1 VSSPNRPNPRPVPVA
16 RVIKPGSAPP
26 AAPPAPL
33 PQGRQPVTPVPTAA
47 PVPTVEPSSAVPF
60 PAIQAPSKPKSA
72 AYKRRPNHG
81 PVIIAVAAT
90 LAAIVAMAGGGVYL
104 ATLPMQGDKKVAKK
118 SADGDIAK
126 PDTAERDTAEHNS
139 QSRNEPPPAVARS
152 GQNGTAA
159 NRSDATGNSSTSDF
173 QFQPQDV
180 DNVTAGSTDGPAPAA
195 TAVAANLPSKPAP
208 ATPSPSPPTPP
219 TEPAPATPSPPAVD
233 PFIAGVVDLYESKL
247 LLVKK
252 EYPLVR
258 KAFADQFAREH
269 EAAIR
274 AALGDE
280 YDALATWF
288 DEHPAVREELYNAID
303 PAADKIPEVVRIFN
317 ELRKVFPD
325 KIAPYANLAIAT
337 SVVWDDP
344 RRGVYDYRHHANRC
358 KSTMPEGLLE
368 AVENFRYLVAAE
380 PVMQGRIQYVPWEFL
395 VHVVN
400 HRTPAQERQ
409 WALQGFLP
417 KRVMFG
423 KCYSDVPYDDTML
436 ASQSAVA
443 RMNNR
448 PYTLPNLLAFGG
460 VCAMQADFSSR
471 VGKSLGVAAEYVR
484 GDAAGG
490 EGHAWVMWVELKQ
503 ATPTGLIFTLE
514 SHGRYRGDKYYV
526 GTLDDPQTGGSMT
539 DRELELRLHTVGL
552 DAVAKRQAALVMRAF
567 PIVRDQEQLDVP
579 AQLAMLTNA
588 INLSPGCEAAWVE
601 VARLARESSGKKE
614 LTKQFQPLFERLF
627 VTFAR
632 MPDFTWRVF
641 DDLVA
646 FQADPKLRDS
656 LFARLVLMYEVAG
669 RPDLACEA
677 RLRLTDYLVEQDK
690 DVVALQ
696 GLAFTVKKFP
706 DEGRYVPKML
716 DRIDSICAEAALA
729 DADKHLVT
737 FYTEFLPMIPQLRG
751 DRPSPYCIETYERA
765 IALFQAR
772 GQPQL
777 AQLLQIELANVKA
790 GISRQKKA

>member
-1 VSSPNRPNPRPVPVA
+1 MSSPNRPNPKPVPVA
-16 RVIKPGSAPP
+16 RVIKPGSAPA
-26 AAPPAPL
+26 AAPPPL
-33 PQGRQPVTPVPTAA
+33 PQGRQPAPHIPKPA
-47 PVPTVEPSSAVPF
+47 PVPTVEPTSAAPF
-60 PAIQAPSKPKSA
+60 PAISVPASKPKSA
-72 AYKRRPNHG
+72 AYKRRANHG

-90 LAAIVAMAGGGVYL
+90 AAAIVALAGGGAYL
-104 ATLPMQGDKKVAKK
+104 ATLPAGGDKPVAKK
-118 SADGDIAK
+118 SAESE
-126 PDTAERDTAEHNS
+126 TAERDTAERRS
-139 QSRNEPPPAVARS
+139 QTQNARPPAVARN
-152 GQNGTAA
+152 GQSSTAA
-159 NRSDATGNSSTSDF
+159 DHAPAASDTSSSEF
-173 QFQPQDV
+173 QFQPQYV
-180 DNVTAGSTDGPAPAA
+180 DKAPGESTEGPVPAA
-195 TAVAANLPSKPAP
+195 TAVAASLPSNP
-208 ATPSPSPPTPP
+208 TPTTPPPSPPAPP
-219 TEPAPATPSPPAVD
+219 TEPAVTTPSPPAVD
-233 PFIAGVVDLYESKL
+233 PFVAGVVDLYESKL

-258 KAFADQFAREH
+258 KVFADQFARTH
-269 EAAIR
+269 EAEIR

-280 YDALATWF
+280 YDALAAWF

-303 PAADKIPEVVRIFN
+303 PAADKIPEVMRIFN
-317 ELRKVFPD
+317 ELRKEFPD
-325 KIAPYANLAIAT
+325 KIAPYGNLAIAT
-337 SVVWDDP
+337 SIVWDDP
-344 RRGVYDYRHHANRC
+344 RRGVYDYRHHAERC

-368 AVENFRYLVAAE
+368 AVDNFRYLVAAE

-423 KCYSDVPYDDTML
+423 KCYSDVPYDNAML
-436 ASQSAVA
+436 ESQSAVA
-443 RMNNR
+443 RMNNK
-448 PYTLPNLLAFGG
+448 PYTLPNLLTFGG

-484 GDAAGG
+484 GEAAGG

-526 GTLDDPQTGGSMT
+526 GTLDDPQTGGEMT

-552 DAVAKRQAALVMRAF
+552 DALAKRQAELVMKAY

-579 AQLAMLTNA
+579 AQLAMLTDA
-588 INLSPGCEAAWVE
+588 INLSPGCEAAWLE

-614 LTKQFQPLFERLF
+614 LTKLFQPLFERLF

-646 FQADPKLRDS
+646 FQADPKQRDA

-690 DVVALQ
+690 TIEALR

-716 DRIDSICAEAALA
+716 DRIDSICAEAALP

>member
-1 VSSPNRPNPRPVPVA
+1 VIVA
-16 RVIKPGSAPP
+16 VVA
-26 AAPPAPL
+26 
-33 PQGRQPVTPVPTAA
+33 TAA
-47 PVPTVEPSSAVPF
+47 AL
-60 PAIQAPSKPKSA
+60 
-72 AYKRRPNHG
+72 
-81 PVIIAVAAT
+81 VA
-90 LAAIVAMAGGGVYL
+90 LAGGGVYL
-104 ATLPMQGDKKVAKK
+104 ATLPVPEGKSVGKK
-118 SADGDIAK
+118 SSSGESGERKAASQ
-126 PDTAERDTAEHNS
+126 TRAERS
-139 QSRNEPPPAVARS
+139 SRAPGDRSSDVAAGEANGAAARS
-152 GQNGTAA
+152 ASSATPV
-159 NRSDATGNSSTSDF
+159 SDASSSEF
-173 QFQPQDV
+173 QFRPQYV
-180 DNVTAGSTDGPAPAA
+180 DDAPPESTDGATPPAN
-195 TAVAANLPSKPAP
+195 AVAANLPSEPAP
-208 ATPSPSPPTPP
+208 AGPMPTPNPAPP
-219 TEPAPATPSPPAVD
+219 TEPASPSPSPAPPAVD
-233 PFIAGVVDLYESKL
+233 PFVAGVVDLYESKL

-258 KAFADQFAREH
+258 KVFADQFARTHDAE
-269 EAAIR
+269 IR
-274 AALGDE
+274 TALGDE
-280 YDALATWF
+280 YDALAAWF

-317 ELRKVFPD
+317 ELRKEFPE

-344 RRGVYDYRHHANRC
+344 RRGVYDYRHHAERC

-368 AVENFRYLVAAE
+368 AVDNFRYLVAAE

-436 ASQSAVA
+436 ESSSQVA

-448 PYTLPNLLAFGG
+448 PYTLPNLLVYGG

-490 EGHAWVMWVELKQ
+490 EKHAWVMWVELKQ
-503 ATPTGLIFTLE
+503 ATPTGLVFTLE

-526 GTLDDPQTGGSMT
+526 GTLDDPQTGGEMT

-552 DAVAKRQAALVMRAF
+552 DALAKRQAELVMKAY

-579 AQLAMLTNA
+579 AQLAMLTDA
-588 INLSPGCEAAWVE
+588 INLSPGCEAAWLE

-646 FQADPKLRDS
+646 FQADAKQRDA

-677 RLRLTDYLVEQDK
+677 RLRLTDYLVEQGK
-690 DVVALQ
+690 TIEALR

-706 DEGRYVPKML
+706 DEGRYVPRML
-716 DRIDSICAEAALA
+716 DRIDAICAEAALA
-729 DADKHLVT
+729 DADKHLVA